1 MGKAQLLLG
10 LYWKSTMDPGL
21 MPTTGASRVAELNGA
36 VVPVLVEIR
45 NGGSCIICE
54 NYKCK
59 ISSIFHSEK
68 DEENM
73 LGFFSQYL
81 DFCENG

>member
-1 MGKAQLLLG
+1 MGKAQLFLG

-45 NGGSCIICE
+45 NGGSCIICG
-54 NYKCK
+54 N
-59 ISSIFHSEK
+59 
-68 DEENM
+68 
-73 LGFFSQYL
+73 
-81 DFCENG
+81 

>member
-1 MGKAQLLLG
+1 
-10 LYWKSTMDPGL
+10 MDPGL

-45 NGGSCIICE
+45 NGGCCIICE
-54 NYKCK
+54 NCKCK

-68 DEENM
+68 DGENM

-81 DFCENG
+81 KSCENG